1 MRSVNSSSVLV
12 TAYFESEFA
21 SPIFWWGVGI
31 LMCKVDVVG
40 LYPNISHGEDLAA
53 LRKRLE
59 SRKPGN
65 SLRRKGCK
73 RSKIQ
78 ALLMVEVYWKHIFPL
93 GIWGR

>member
-1 MRSVNSSSVLV
+1 
-12 TAYFESEFA
+12 
-21 SPIFWWGVGI
+21 
-31 LMCKVDVVG
+31 MCKVDVVG

-78 ALLMVEVYWKHIFPL
+78 ALLMVEVY
-93 GIWGR
+93 